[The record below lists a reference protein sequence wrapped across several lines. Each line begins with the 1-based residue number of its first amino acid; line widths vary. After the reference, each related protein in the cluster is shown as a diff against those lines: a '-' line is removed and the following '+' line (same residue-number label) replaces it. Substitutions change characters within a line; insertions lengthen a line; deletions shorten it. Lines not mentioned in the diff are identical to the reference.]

1 MIDLRSDTATKPT
14 PQMREAMA
22 CAEVGDDVLGED
34 PTVNALEERC
44 AELMGMEA
52 GLFVAS
58 GTMGNQ
64 AALFAHTKRGDE
76 VIVEQYAH
84 VGMYEAGAFA
94 VLSGLV
100 LNKLVGRPWGVLD
113 PNEVRDAIA
122 PDDVHRAPTTLVCI
136 ENTHNMSSGTVIT
149 PEQTRAVADV
159 AHDRGLK
166 LHIDGAR
173 VFNAATHLGV
183 EPRVLVEHA
192 DSVQFCFSK
201 GLAAPVGS
209 MLCGTREFIVRAR
222 RARKLMGGGM
232 RQAGVLAAAC
242 HVSLDTIVP
251 RLHEDHANA
260 RLIAE
265 ELARHDGISIDL
277 NAVQTNII
285 RFALDPAV
293 MEGRR
298 VTALMRERGI
308 LVDGRGGQKFRL
320 VTHNDVSADDARTV
334 AQAFAEVLDG

>member
-1 MIDLRSDTATKPT
+1 MIDLRSDTVTCPT
-14 PQMREAMA
+14 PLMREAMA
-22 CAEVGDDVLGED
+22 RAEVGDDVLSED

-44 AELMGMEA
+44 AGIMGMEA
-52 GLFVAS
+52 ALFVCS

-64 AALFAHTKRGDE
+64 AALFAHTQRGDE
-76 VIVEQYAH
+76 VILEQNAH
-84 VGMYEAGAFA
+84 VGLYEAGAFA
-94 VLSGLV
+94 VLSGLT
-100 LNKLVGRPWGVLD
+100 LHKLAGRPWGVLD

-122 PDDVHRAPTTLVCI
+122 PDDVHRARSTVVCL
-136 ENTHNMSSGTVIT
+136 ENTHNVSSGTVIT
-149 PEQTRAVADV
+149 PEQTRAVAEV
-159 AHDRGLK
+159 AHAHGLK

-173 VFNAATHLGV
+173 IFNAATHLGV
-183 EPRVLVEHA
+183 EPRALTEHA

-209 MLCGTREFIVRAR
+209 MLCGTRDFIGRAR

-242 HVSLDTIVP
+242 HVSLDVVVL

-265 ELARHDGISIDL
+265 ELARHAGVSLDL
-277 NAVQTNII
+277 NAIQTNII
-285 RFALDPAV
+285 RFSLAPEV

-298 VTALMRERGI
+298 LAALMKERGI
-308 LVDGRGGQKFRL
+308 LVDARGGQRFRL
-320 VTHNDVSADDARTV
+320 VTHNDVSASDAAAV
-334 AQAFAEVLDG
+334 AQAFAEILG